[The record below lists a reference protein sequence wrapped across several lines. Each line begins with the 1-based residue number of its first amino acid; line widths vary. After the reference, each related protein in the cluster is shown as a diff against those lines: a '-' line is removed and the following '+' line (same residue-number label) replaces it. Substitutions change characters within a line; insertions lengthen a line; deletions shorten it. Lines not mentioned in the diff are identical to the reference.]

1 VREPNPDRYLAACEG
16 RDADRRLSDEDQDR
30 LSRRND
36 AYVKMLNCPV
46 YQRAMSGMPVDDD
59 DDPEMADDDDYRMTR
74 LDRLATD
81 AEARADEDRDR
92 EMEERG

>member
-1 VREPNPDRYLAACEG
+1 MADFDRYLAACED

-30 LSRRND
+30 LSRRED

-46 YQRAMSGMPVDDD
+46 YQRVMSGLSVDE
-59 DDPEMADDDDYRMTR
+59 DDPELAADDDDRMTR

>member
-1 VREPNPDRYLAACEG
+1 MADFDRYLAYCED
-16 RDADRRLSDEDQDR
+16 RHAQRLLDA
-30 LSRRND
+30 
-36 AYVKMLNCPV
+36 
-46 YQRAMSGMPVDDD
+46 
-59 DDPEMADDDDYRMTR
+59 DDPEMATDDEDHMTR